1 MKRPTVSQWYPYHPP
16 AASTRAAA
24 MPISIRL
31 RRLRVAAGFAA
42 VELSFTPV
50 SGRRAVG
57 KSALVCPIFP
67 GLLSSLLASES
78 KPSSK
83 ALAARCAALAPRAPT
98 TRAERLETSSFLI
111 RCGCMVRSKLL
122 TERFGQHMFG
132 AATCQRFFDRTV
144 RSQKHD
150 KNPHRGAESALESA
164 FRRSARDG

>member
-1 MKRPTVSQWYPYHPP
+1 
-16 AASTRAAA
+16 
-24 MPISIRL
+24 RL

-42 VELSFTPV
+42 VELSFTLV

-98 TRAERLETSSFLI
+98 TRTERLETSSFLI
-111 RCGCMVRSKLL
+111 RCGCMVRSKAIDRTVRSTYVWGSVLSTIFL
-122 TERFGQHMFG
+122 TERFGHKKMIGTHIG
-132 AATCQRFFDRTV
+132 APSR
-144 RSQKHD
+144 H
-150 KNPHRGAESALESA
+150 
-164 FRRSARDG
+164 